1 MLLFP
6 NPHRP
11 MKKISRQNKERMVY
25 IALII
30 ALVIFGIFKDSSA
43 AEVLI
48 RAVKDA
54 FSILIQ

>member
-1 MLLFP
+1 M
-6 NPHRP
+6 R
-11 MKKISRQNKERMVY
+11 KISRRTMERIVY
-25 IALII
+25 IVLII
-30 ALVIFGIFKDSSA
+30 ILVVFGIFKDSGA

>member
-1 MLLFP
+1 MK
-6 NPHRP
+6 
-11 MKKISRQNKERMVY
+11 KKISRRNMERIIY

-30 ALVIFGIFKDSSA
+30 ILVLFGIFKDSA
-43 AEVLI
+43 GAEMLI